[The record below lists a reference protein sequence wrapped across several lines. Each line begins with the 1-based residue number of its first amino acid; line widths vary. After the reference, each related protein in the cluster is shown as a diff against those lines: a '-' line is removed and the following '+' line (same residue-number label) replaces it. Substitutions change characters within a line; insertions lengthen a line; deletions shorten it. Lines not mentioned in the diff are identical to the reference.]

1 MSNGKNRTFLWIVIG
16 GGVFFVFL
24 LAVFALVYYT
34 VRNGDTSTEVVRSG
48 SGGKIAVVDLEGVII
63 TPKDTVK
70 QLKKFADDDS
80 VKAIIL
86 HINSPGGGVAASEEI
101 YKQVRRIRDEKKK
114 QIVASIETV
123 GASGAYYV
131 ASGANKIYSDNG
143 SIVGSI
149 GVIMEWYNYGDL
161 MKWAKLKNIVI
172 KTGEF
177 KDTGNPS
184 RDLTPAEQQYLQA
197 TAENMLGQFVSS
209 VASGRN
215 LKVED
220 VKTIADGKIWTG
232 EQAKSMK
239 LVDEIGDFE
248 AVVQQTARAVGIK
261 GEPTLVRAEKEK
273 RSLADLIFGDASEIW
288 PDPAKLI
295 QSNPGFYYL
304 WK

>member
-1 MSNGKNRTFLWIVIG
+1 MSDNRSRAFLWIIVG
-16 GGVFFVFL
+16 GGIFFVFL

-34 VRNGDTSTEVVRSG
+34 VRHGETETEVMRSG
-48 SGGKIAVVDLEGVII
+48 SGGRIAVVDLEGVII

-101 YKQVRRIRDEKKK
+101 YKQVRRIRDDKKK
-114 QIVASIETV
+114 PIVASIETV

-131 ASGANKIYSDNG
+131 ASGASKIYSDAG

-149 GVIMEWYNYGDL
+149 GVIMEWYNYADL
-161 MKWAKLKNIVI
+161 IKWAKLKNIVI

-177 KDTGNPS
+177 KDTGNPA
-184 RDLTPAEQQYLQA
+184 RDITPAEQEYLHA

-209 VASGRN
+209 VASGRKM
-215 LKVED
+215 KVED
-220 VKTIADGKIWTG
+220 VKAIADGKIWTG

-239 LVDEIGDFE
+239 LIDDIGDFE
-248 AVVQQTARAVGIK
+248 TVVKQTAKDAGIS
-261 GEPTLVRAEKEK
+261 GEPTLVRAEKER
-273 RSLADLIFGDASEIW
+273 RSLTDLLFGDASEIL
-288 PDPAKLI
+288 PDTAKLI

>member
-1 MSNGKNRTFLWIVIG
+1 MSDTRSRAFLWIIVG

-34 VRNGDTSTEVVRSG
+34 VRHGDTSTEVMRSG
-48 SGGKIAVVDLEGVII
+48 SGGRIAVVDLEGVII

-70 QLKKFADDDS
+70 ELKKFADDDS

-86 HINSPGGGVAASEEI
+86 HVNSPGGGVAASEEI
-101 YKQVRRIRDEKKK
+101 YKEVRRIRDEKKK
-114 QIVASIETV
+114 QIVAAIETV

-131 ASGANKIYSDNG
+131 ASGANKIYSNNG

-149 GVIMEWYNYGDL
+149 GVIMEWYNYSDL

-177 KDTGNPS
+177 KDTGNPA
-184 RDLTPAEQQYLQA
+184 RDLTPAEQEYLQS

-215 LKVED
+215 MKVED
-220 VKTIADGKIWTG
+220 VKAIADGKIWTG

-248 AVVQQTARAVGIK
+248 TVVKETAKAVGIK
-261 GEPTLVRAEKEK
+261 GEPTLVRVEKER
-273 RSLADLIFGDASEIW
+273 RSLADLVFGDATDVLPS
-288 PDPAKLI
+288 PGKLM

>member
-1 MSNGKNRTFLWIVIG
+1 MNDNRSRAFLWIIVG

-24 LAVFALVYYT
+24 LAVFTLVYYT
-34 VRNGDTSTEVVRSG
+34 VRHGETETEVMRSG
-48 SGGKIAVVDLEGVII
+48 SGGRIAVVDLEGVII

-101 YKQVRRIRDEKKK
+101 YKEVRRIRDEKKK
-114 QIVASIETV
+114 PIIASIETV

-131 ASGANKIYSDNG
+131 ASGANKIYSDSG

-149 GVIMEWYNYGDL
+149 GVIMEWYNYSDL
-161 MKWAKLKNIVI
+161 IKWAKLKNVVI

-177 KDTGNPS
+177 KDTGNPA
-184 RDLTPAEQQYLQA
+184 RDITPAEKEYLPA

-209 VASGRN
+209 VANGRN
-215 LKVED
+215 MKVEEI
-220 VKTIADGKIWTG
+220 KAIADGKIWTG

-239 LVDEIGDFE
+239 VVDEIGDFE
-248 AVVQQTARAVGIK
+248 TVVKQTAKAAGIS
-261 GEPTLVRAEKEK
+261 GEPTLVRAEKER
-273 RSLADLIFGDASEIW
+273 RSLSDLLFGDASEIW
-288 PDPAKLI
+288 PDTAKLI